1 MPETNATEFLQMI
14 QEAFIEGASED
25 AEDRFVEFVNM
36 NAEDDAIATSVMEMI
51 DRLDDV
57 RRKFAF
63 DAVVAVVLNTPRAS
77 VMHQSALEKWDTLIE
92 RIAEKDIFSALD
104 WAAMPCLWSG
114 ELESLHVAGLKKWEE
129 LLGRAAAGDFDRA
142 LAHARDMENSD
153 PRRPFA
159 ITAKLAADLLER
171 KSPGNTA
178 TPRPSI

>member
-14 QEAFIEGASED
+14 QEAFIKGAPDD
-25 AEDRFVEFVNM
+25 AEERFVEFVNT

-51 DRLDDV
+51 DRLEDA

-63 DAVVAVVLNTPRAS
+63 DAAVAIVLNTPRAS
-77 VMHQSALEKWDTLIE
+77 AMHQSALEKWDTLIE

-104 WAAMPCLWSG
+104 WAAMPCLWSN
-114 ELESLHVAGLKKWEE
+114 EFESLHTAGLKKWEE
-129 LLGRAAAGDFDRA
+129 LLGRAAVTDFNRA
-142 LAHARDMENSD
+142 LGHARDMENSD

-159 ITAKLAADLLER
+159 ITAKLAADLLESKR
-171 KSPGNTA
+171 PGNSA